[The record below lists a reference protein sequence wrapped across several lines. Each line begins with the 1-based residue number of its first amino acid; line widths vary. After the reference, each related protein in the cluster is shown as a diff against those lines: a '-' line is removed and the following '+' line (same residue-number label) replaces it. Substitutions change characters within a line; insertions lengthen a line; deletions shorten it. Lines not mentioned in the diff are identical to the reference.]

1 MWAPSYIYVESQS
14 KSLYCSSTERMSA
27 GDARDL
33 GRLVHRYGG
42 QPVGSFLQSSS
53 TPLSSSMAHALFMDL
68 THDNRSPMEVCR
80 NNMIYLFYLF
90 ITIFFFKTVITKYS
104 YRKGFVCSSKVL
116 ICDN

>member
-1 MWAPSYIYVESQS
+1 
-14 KSLYCSSTERMSA
+14 MSA

-68 THDNRSPMEVCR
+68 THDNRSPMEVCQ
-80 NNMIYLFYLF
+80 NNMIYLFNLF
-90 ITIFFFKTVITKYS
+90 VMIFLLKIVMRKYS
-104 YRKGFVCSSKVL
+104 YRKVL
-116 ICDN
+116 CVTAQY